1 MRQSSGS
8 APGIAERGSWRRRAF
23 SAPAFLSVGA
33 LSIVVYDRL
42 PAGWT
47 VVGAILYFAIGLAA
61 VAALTFGTLLKA
73 HPLRPAWALIAAS
86 QAVWAS
92 ADLLWSLLDMAGRLT
107 DPSVA
112 DVFYVAGYILLAVG
126 LALMLRLGT
135 QRRDWGDIVDVAIIA
150 VAAALVLWP
159 FVFEPTVELGWTLS
173 NFAALAYSAGD
184 VLLLALL
191 AALFFDAGRRTVSV
205 SLMVGAVSLV
215 FAADL
220 VYYVPVFAEGAAV
233 DRVTNAAWL
242 GGYILLGAAGLHRS
256 ARAGAISSGAT
267 VDSPLRRLRFIGVA
281 LFALPCGG
289 LLDELVGDGFAADDY
304 AAFLAANAAVAVL
317 VVLRTGLL
325 LHAVERARR
334 VGSAAQS
341 RFESVFKSAGLGIV
355 IARQGRMVQTNHAF
369 QELVGYTGEEL
380 ARMPPS
386 SIIHPED
393 GHDIVEE
400 EVIVRSGRAMFLR
413 RYIHRSGA
421 IVQTQITLTA
431 APEEDFAVAVI
442 EDITR
447 RTELEVLLRDAQKL
461 EAVGRLAG
469 GVAHDFNNV
478 LTVVSGHAELLR
490 EEVSGQQG
498 QDDITVILD
507 AVRRASDLTR
517 QLLAFS
523 RVQELEPVVLDAA
536 DVVRETEVLLD
547 RVIGKFVHLETS
559 IEDRAPLVSADPV
572 QLGQVLLNLAVNA
585 RDAMPD
591 GGTLGI
597 RVEELDTTNDLE
609 DHRGVAPGRYCR
621 IRVSDTGTGIAE
633 ATQERIFEPF
643 FTTKEV
649 GKGTGLGLATTYGI
663 VKQSGG
669 HIFVDSQLGH
679 GTTFEIL
686 LPAAIVADAQLTPL
700 AA

>member
-1 MRQSSGS
+1 M
-8 APGIAERGSWRRRAF
+8 
-23 SAPAFLSVGA
+23 PAFLCLGA
-33 LSIVVYDRL
+33 LGIVAYDQL
-42 PAGWT
+42 PADWL
-47 VVGAILYFAIGLAA
+47 VVAIILYFAVGLAA
-61 VAALTFGTLLKA
+61 VVALTFGTLLRA

-86 QAVWAS
+86 QAVWAL
-92 ADLLWSLLDMAGRLT
+92 ADLLWGVLDMTGRLT

-112 DVFYVAGYILLAVG
+112 DVLYVAGYILLAVG
-126 LALMLRLGT
+126 LALMMRLGT

-150 VAAALVLWP
+150 AAAAVVLWP

-191 AALFFDAGRRTVSV
+191 AALFFEGGRRTISV
-205 SLMVGAVSLV
+205 SLMVVAVALV

-220 VYYVPVFAEGAAV
+220 VYYVPALAEGAYV
-233 DRVTNAAWL
+233 DRLTNAVWL
-242 GGYILLGAAGLHRS
+242 GGYLLIGAAGLHRS
-256 ARAGAISSGAT
+256 ARAGVISSGST

-281 LFALPCGG
+281 LFALPVGG
-289 LLDELVGDGFAADDY
+289 VLDATIGDGFAADDY
-304 AAFLAANAAVAVL
+304 VAFLVANAAVAVL

-355 IARQGRMVQTNHAF
+355 IARGGRMVQTNRAF

-380 ARMPPS
+380 ARMGPS

-393 GHDIVEE
+393 GKDIAEE

-413 RYIHRSGA
+413 RYVHRSGA

-442 EDITR
+442 EDVTR
-447 RTELEVLLRDAQKL
+447 RNELEEQLRDAQKL

-490 EEVSGQQG
+490 EEVNGQQG

-523 RVQELEPVVLDAA
+523 RVQELRA
-536 DVVRETEVLLD
+536 DRPRCRRRRPRD
-547 RVIGKFVHLETS
+547 RVATGAC
-559 IEDRAPLVSADPV
+559 DR
-572 QLGQVLLNLAVNA
+572 QVRPP
-585 RDAMPD
+585 RD
-591 GGTLGI
+591 
-597 RVEELDTTNDLE
+597 
-609 DHRGVAPGRYCR
+609 
-621 IRVSDTGTGIAE
+621 
-633 ATQERIFEPF
+633 
-643 FTTKEV
+643 
-649 GKGTGLGLATTYGI
+649 
-663 VKQSGG
+663 
-669 HIFVDSQLGH
+669 VDRS
-679 GTTFEIL
+679 
-686 LPAAIVADAQLTPL
+686 PRCPW
-700 AA
+700 